1 MTAAT
6 AGRNTKRR
14 ELTHIERPVNNA
26 ATVYA
31 GCMVTLLTASGA
43 AVAAGTA
50 SAGNCVGVA
59 ENTVTGDGT
68 ETVRIR
74 TGCFHFGNSASTD
87 EIGPEDIGSIAY
99 IADDQTVALT
109 DSSGTRKIAGA
120 IADVD
125 DDGVWVLIGPGAVG
139 PQGPQGEA
147 GGA

>member
-14 ELTHIERPVNNA
+14 NADLVSHVVNTS

-31 GCMVTLLTASGA
+31 GTMITLLAASGL
-43 AVAAGTA
+43 AVSAGTA

-59 ENTVTGDGT
+59 EETVTGDGT
-68 ETVRIR
+68 LRVTARA
-74 TGCFHFGNSASTD
+74 GCFQFANSASSD
-87 EIGPEDIGSIAY
+87 LIASKDIGSIAY
-99 IADDQTVALT
+99 IVDNQTVALT

-120 IADVD
+120 IVDVD

-139 PQGPQGEA
+139 PQGEPGV
-147 GGA
+147 